1 MQGQFSPE
9 YLEKLLLEDNWRAVL
24 LNLVLKNELDPWNV
38 DIIKLVDYF
47 KKTIEN
53 ASEKGFYLPSNII
66 LAMAVLLK
74 LKAIRLNIEE
84 EKQEEQLP
92 SIEIKENE
100 RFIIRKNRPKLPLS
114 INDIINY
121 IDKMLKKIEEIKE
134 KKDVISNETNTFFE
148 LNNEDIKKEMDELY
162 RIIKEK
168 KKTTFFSITEKKADA
183 VVKNLGYILFLAN
196 EEKVLFE
203 QHEPF
208 SDIEISI
215 LETNSQQS

>member
-168 KKTTFFSITEKKADA
+168 KKTTFFSITEKKADT
-183 VVKNLGYILFLAN
+183 VVKNL
-196 EEKVLFE
+196 
-203 QHEPF
+203 
-208 SDIEISI
+208 
-215 LETNSQQS
+215 